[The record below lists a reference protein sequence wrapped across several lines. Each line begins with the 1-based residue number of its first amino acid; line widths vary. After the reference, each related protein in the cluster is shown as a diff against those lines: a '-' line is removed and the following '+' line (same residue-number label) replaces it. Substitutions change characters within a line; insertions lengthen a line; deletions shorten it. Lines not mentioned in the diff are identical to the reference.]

1 VLRGGRNPT
10 KKHSRGFVVSELAS
24 LLPLVAI
31 ALLFWLLIIRP
42 ASRRQK
48 QQARMQSALNLGDR
62 VMLTSGIFGT
72 VTELADDR
80 LEVEIAPA
88 VVITVARGA
97 IGSVV
102 PTEQP
107 ENEPGDTNPG
117 SEDN

>member
-1 VLRGGRNPT
+1 
-10 KKHSRGFVVSELAS
+10 VSELAS

-48 QQARMQSALNLGDR
+48 DQARMQSALNLGDR

-80 LEVEIAPA
+80 LEVEIAPG
-88 VVITVARGA
+88 VVVTVARGA

-102 PTEQP
+102 PSERPETESG
-107 ENEPGDTNPG
+107 NDAA